1 MEWNKKFSSINYYW
15 TFFSFSKYL
24 SLRLVVKAHKGV
36 FLRFSERFNAYGVYN
51 SETHVIEESMHIKF
65 DDKEPDNEMSELVE
79 SFADIKITE
88 EVSEPSQD
96 PESNNNLEGS

>member
-1 MEWNKKFSSINYYW
+1 M
-15 TFFSFSKYL
+15 
-24 SLRLVVKAHKGV
+24 
-36 FLRFSERFNAYGVYN
+36 YN